1 MRKTPWALYLWPGLP
16 QLWLHGSWV
25 GLLVALVSVAIL
37 DLLLLGGLGWSEL
50 IAPDIRSAVWA
61 AGGGVWLI
69 AVGCSAVWCG
79 RWRATAGSRPG
90 NDVFGEAVNHYLRG
104 DYFQAEL
111 SLQGLL
117 RANIRDLDARLLL
130 ATLLRHT
137 GRTEEAINQLDT
149 LVRFDGAAKW
159 EVEIEHERE
168 LLAEAKAAK
177 ARVVESSGPSE
188 GEQLGKVAHAA

>member
-1 MRKTPWALYLWPGLP
+1 
-16 QLWLHGSWV
+16 
-25 GLLVALVSVAIL
+25 
-37 DLLLLGGLGWSEL
+37 
-50 IAPDIRSAVWA
+50 
-61 AGGGVWLI
+61 
-69 AVGCSAVWCG
+69 
-79 RWRATAGSRPG
+79 
-90 NDVFGEAVNHYLRG
+90 
-104 DYFQAEL
+104 
-111 SLQGLL
+111 
-117 RANIRDLDARLLL
+117 
-130 ATLLRHT
+130 LLRHT